1 MSSAWGRE
9 DSKKISTRWKVGGV
23 IALVAVTVF
32 LSNFVRDCSLRADA
46 KAQNEGLSWYQK
58 GKEAKDDRE
67 RVEYFRKSAKRG
79 HWLGAHYLGVMYR
92 EGRGVEQDYREAMKW
107 FRKAAMKPAEFSP
120 ARVAIGDLYLNG
132 HGVAKDEAEAVKWYR
147 KGAERDYSTA
157 QKKLRDLG
165 YSE

>member
-1 MSSAWGRE
+1 
-9 DSKKISTRWKVGGV
+9 
-23 IALVAVTVF
+23 
-32 LSNFVRDCSLRADA
+32 
-46 KAQNEGLSWYQK
+46 
-58 GKEAKDDRE
+58 
-67 RVEYFRKSAKRG
+67 
-79 HWLGAHYLGVMYR
+79 
-92 EGRGVEQDYREAMKW
+92 MKW
-107 FRKAAMKPAEFSP
+107 FRKAAMKPDEFSP